1 MMRPTL
7 KDHLVD
13 LVYPSQCA
21 SCGAPWPAALCSPCA
36 RSMARRAVRAED
48 SPSQRRPVAFD
59 GWRAAGDYR
68 GSLKDLVLRLKD
80 SERRLA
86 APLAALMLA
95 AAGNDPDY
103 LLPLAVC
110 SVPST
115 REKVARRGY
124 NQARLLAQTYAD
136 LVGVPF
142 LDGLRVEKK
151 AADQDRVPG
160 SSRWANVAGAFAA
173 VGPVPDGR
181 VLLVD
186 DVLTTGATADACS
199 RCLLDA
205 GARSVK
211 VLVVA
216 RAVLRRGV
224 GG

>member
-1 MMRPTL
+1 
-7 KDHLVD
+7 
-13 LVYPSQCA
+13 
-21 SCGAPWPAALCSPCA
+21 
-36 RSMARRAVRAED
+36 
-48 SPSQRRPVAFD
+48 
-59 GWRAAGDYR
+59 
-68 GSLKDLVLRLKD
+68 
-80 SERRLA
+80 
-86 APLAALMLA
+86 MLA